1 MKIRIGVIDNP
12 IYEPLYS
19 ELEKAKEKYDI
30 QFFKLDEKSIVDLF
44 FARRLDLA
52 LLSPLGYAKGVKKAD
67 FRIIPTNAL
76 STIGLTNVAS
86 TYYKP
91 NAKNVANVG
100 SPNPEEFLMEIGRI
114 LMAERYDLVFDLK
127 KSSTDLQESFK
138 EFDSIIK
145 FGKEDIEAVTMDV
158 TEDWFDSYQMPLP
171 LAFWVCY
178 SDEISIPFV
187 EVTENLTNLKEKF
200 VELQLE
206 NKHNSESEF
215 MWKWDDDVFNATE
228 QVLQLLFF
236 HKVLTEIPAVKVY
249 NQKEKEKLLNDDL
262 SFDI

>member
-19 ELEKAKEKYDI
+19 ELEKAKAKYDI
-30 QFFKLDEKSIVDLF
+30 QLFKIDEKSIVDLF

-76 STIGLTNVAS
+76 SAIGLTNVAS

-91 NAKNVANVG
+91 KSKNVDNVG
-100 SPNPEEFLMEIGRI
+100 SPSPEEFLMEIGRI
-114 LMAERYDLVFDLK
+114 LMAERYDLVFDVK
-127 KSSTDLQESFK
+127 KSSNNLQEAFT

-145 FGKEDIEAVTMDV
+145 FGKEETEAVAMDV

-178 SDEISIPFV
+178 SDDLAIPFI
-187 EVTENLTNLKEKF
+187 EVTESLAQLPDKF
-200 VELQLE
+200 VELKLD
-206 NKHNSESEF
+206 NKNSSESEF

-236 HKVLTEIPAVKVY
+236 HKVLSEVPAVKVY
-249 NQKEKEKLLNDDL
+249 NENEKENVIKEES